1 MHPALHGRSP
11 LCAQRAPPPLAQ
23 VFVKTA
29 LGRTITLDLNASD
42 TCASVCERAQQKEAG
57 AGERVVFNGKALD
70 DSALLSPIVQ
80 KGESH
85 RSQHTHTHTHTH
97 ARTHAR
103 THAHARTH
111 NTLGH
116 LSESHSDSNP
126 CPLLCLTTWRHRPS
140 SEGWQG
146 LATGCM
152 LRVHEASLKAS
163 FPSIRYS

>member
-80 KGESH
+80 KDSTLHLLPRMRGGVIEPSLVVLA
-85 RSQHTHTHTHTH
+85 RKFNQDKQVCRICYARLPARAKNCRKKKCGHT
-97 ARTHAR
+97 
-103 THAHARTH
+103 
-111 NTLGH
+111 NQL
-116 LSESHSDSNP
+116 
-126 CPLLCLTTWRHRPS
+126 RPKKK
-140 SEGWQG
+140 
-146 LATGCM
+146 
-152 LRVHEASLKAS
+152 LK
-163 FPSIRYS
+163 